1 MLRKYT
7 TFAASNQN
15 FPVMKKKF
23 SRSFLCSSLTIL
35 LMLTISPLKGEET
48 FSAKHHI
55 EFSIG
60 EPLTSAWGFN
70 GMFTDNQTEYQ
81 IFEQW
86 AGKSRP
92 YTLPKG
98 VKGYE
103 NEWII
108 PTFSLCYY
116 YRPLKWLEVG
126 SEVSTMS
133 MCMTENYLA
142 DDKVYAYY
150 LHSNLYIAAGA
161 RFNYFHK
168 HITDLYSG
176 FTIGANIRFH
186 TTESTPLL
194 LATAR
199 FTWQITAL
207 GVRFGKRVY
216 GNVEIGY
223 GYKGM
228 LSAGVGYRF

>member
-1 MLRKYT
+1 MRLKIKST
-7 TFAASNQN
+7 S
-15 FPVMKKKF
+15 VMKRN
-23 SRSFLCSSLTIL
+23 SSCSFLCCGLITL
-35 LMLTISPLKGEET
+35 LLIPAPLKGEEA

-55 EFSIG
+55 EFSVG
-60 EPLTSAWGFN
+60 EPLTSVWGFN
-70 GMFTDNQTEYQ
+70 GMFVDNQTEYLT
-81 IFEQW
+81 FEKW
-86 AGKSRP
+86 AGNSRP
-92 YTLPKG
+92 YTLPNG
-98 VKGYE
+98 VSGYE

-108 PTFSLCYY
+108 PTFSLSYY

-126 SEVSTMS
+126 AEVSTMS
-133 MCMTENYLA
+133 MCMTEHYLA

-194 LATAR
+194 LTTSR

-228 LSAGVGYRF
+228 LAAGVGCRF